1 MADRHESVTQA
12 NTETPG
18 EGRPSQDVAALFSNL
33 HLSNMQ
39 YQPFSR
45 RRIAKTPE
53 VTVEAKL
60 LPQTPPAK
68 GARVHVGVFSPMGG
82 AGASTLT
89 ASLGSILCQLGKGV
103 LLVDTSPW
111 QALAFHFGATETR
124 PGRRTFSAPGSG
136 DRKVHILACDESARF
151 PDLESFTATTR
162 VDCVLFDLGG
172 MSGETL
178 DVCLRECDT
187 LIVPL
192 LPDPSAVR
200 LAKAA
205 KLLLDKL
212 GVSPPRAQFVLNRM
226 DDSHDAKEVQA
237 LLDRF
242 LGEDL
247 FPLAISYQS
256 DVHDAISNGV
266 VLPFYAPEA
275 QATSV
280 CRDIVQWLQIPEM
293 DLKKTELRWSEEW
306 SD

>member
-1 MADRHESVTQA
+1 MADRNESVIRP
-12 NTETPG
+12 NTESLM

-45 RRIAKTPE
+45 RRAAKTPE

-60 LPQTPPAK
+60 LPRTPPAQ
-68 GARVHVGVFSPMGG
+68 GAQVNVGVFSPMGG

-89 ASLGSILCQLGKGV
+89 ASLGSILCQLGKRV

-124 PGRRTFSAPGSG
+124 SGRRTFSAPGSP
-136 DRKVHILACDESARF
+136 DHKVHILACDESARF

-162 VDCVLFDLGG
+162 VDCVLFDLGAV
-172 MSGETL
+172 SGETL

-205 KLLLDKL
+205 KLLLSKL
-212 GVSPPRAQFVLNRM
+212 GASPPRAQFVLNQM
-226 DDSHDAKEVQA
+226 NDSPDAKEIQA
-237 LLDRF
+237 LLDQF
-242 LGEDL
+242 LREDL
-247 FPLAISYQS
+247 FPLAINHQP
-256 DVHDAISNGV
+256 DVRNAIANGV

-293 DLKKTELRWSEEW
+293 DLKKTELRWSEE
-306 SD
+306 

>member
-1 MADRHESVTQA
+1 MADRNESVIRP
-12 NTETPG
+12 NTESLM

-45 RRIAKTPE
+45 RRTVKLPE
-53 VTVEAKL
+53 VAVEAEL
-60 LPQTPPAK
+60 LPRTRPTQ
-68 GARVHVGVFSPMGG
+68 GNRVHVGIFSPMGG
-82 AGASTLT
+82 AGSSTLT
-89 ASLGSILCQLGKGV
+89 VSLGSILCQMGKGV

-124 PGRRTFSAPGSG
+124 PGGRTFFAPGSR
-136 DRKVHILACDESARF
+136 DCKVHILACDESARF
-151 PDLESFTATTR
+151 PNLEHFTATTR
-162 VDCVLFDLGG
+162 VDCVLFDLGS
-172 MSGETL
+172 MSGEML

-187 LIVPL
+187 IIVPL

-205 KLLLDKL
+205 KLLLGKL
-212 GVSPPRAQFVLNRM
+212 GASAPRAKFVLNQM
-226 DDSHDAKEVQA
+226 DDSPDAKDVKA
-237 LLDRF
+237 LLNQL

-247 FPLAISYQS
+247 FPLTINHQPDVRNAI
-256 DVHDAISNGV
+256 ANGV

-280 CRDIVQWLQIPEM
+280 CRDIVEWLQIPEM
-293 DLKKTELRWSEEW
+293 DLKKTVLRWSEE
-306 SD
+306 